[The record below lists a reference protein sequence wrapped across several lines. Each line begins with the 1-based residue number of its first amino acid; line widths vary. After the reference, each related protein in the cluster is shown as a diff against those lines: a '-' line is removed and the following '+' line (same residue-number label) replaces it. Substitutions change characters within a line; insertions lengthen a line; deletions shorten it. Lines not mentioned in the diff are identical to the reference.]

1 MKKIIAI
8 VMALV
13 MMMAVT
19 VPAFAIDKDTAKEAD
34 GSQKGSATVATTTS
48 DTDATYSVTYP
59 ASTTIAWGD
68 TAAKNVNYAVTSQL
82 PIGAALKVSVAAD
95 NGGKMTSANAPNYE
109 LVYTLTGGAEET
121 FSEINNAVAPATA
134 VEVSI
139 ADFSQAVPD
148 VYTGTLTYTVVYEA
162 A

>member
-19 VPAFAIDKDTAKEAD
+19 VPAFAADIKKDDANQF
-34 GSQKGSATVATTTS
+34 GQATVATTTS
-48 DTDATYSVTYP
+48 DTDATYTVTYP
-59 ASTTIAWGD
+59 AATTIAWGD
-68 TAAKNVNYAVTSQL
+68 TAAKNVNYTVTSQL
-82 PIGAALKVSVAAD
+82 PIGATLKVSVAAD
-95 NGGKMTSANAPNYE
+95 NGGKMTSANAPDYE
-109 LVYTLTGGAEET
+109 LVYALAGGAEET
-121 FSEINNAVAPATA
+121 FSEINNNVAPATP

-148 VYTGTLTYTVVYEA
+148 VYQGTLTYTVVYTA

>member
-19 VPAFAIDKDTAKEAD
+19 VPAFAIDQNTQKETD
-34 GSQKGSATVATTTS
+34 GSQKGSATVSTTT
-48 DTDATYSVTYP
+48 DETDATYTVTYP
-59 ASTTIAWGD
+59 AATTIAWNN
-68 TAAKNVNYAVTSQL
+68 TEAVKVNYSVTSQL
-82 PIGAALKVSVAAD
+82 PIGATLKVSVVAD
-95 NGGKMTSANAPNYE
+95 NGGKMTSTNAPDYE
-109 LVYTLTGGAEET
+109 LFYTLTGGAEET
-121 FSEINNAVAPATA
+121 FSEINDNVAPATD

-139 ADFSQAVPD
+139 ADFSKAVPD
-148 VYTGTLTYTVVYEA
+148 VYTGTLTYAVVYSA